1 MDLTQATLQEWAL
14 KNGIDANM
22 QSMSQAEKTMLR
34 YQYVLAQTEF
44 LTGDFKDTQMSWANQ
59 TRILA
64 QSFEQLGAVWGDV
77 LIHALK
83 GLVINLNKVM
93 QKIIS
98 FSKTIADALGKIFGW
113 TFEVSGG
120 GAGLTDD
127 LEDIDSGISNASDS
141 AKDTASGLSD
151 ADKAAKSLKKSLS
164 LLPFDELNQLSS
176 NLGSSSSGSGGS
188 NKGNGAT
195 GGAMPDGG
203 TGLQTNLVKT
213 DSIFKAYESSIDTLY
228 HLGEYIGDKLSD
240 AMENINWNRI
250 YEKAKDFGRGLADFL
265 NGTIS
270 PRLFGDV
277 GKTVASALNTAIYS
291 ALSFG
296 IRFDWKNLGTSIA
309 ASLNEFFSTFDFGSL
324 ARTINVWANGILD
337 TIITFIDR
345 TDWTMIGTNIGKF
358 LADID
363 FLEIGLKLG
372 QAVWKAI
379 NAGIKVFASSFSQA
393 PIETTL
399 ASIIVMPKLLKA
411 IASTRIIT
419 AIAGL
424 AAPFKKVFSASKLAL
439 TGLAGNQQS
448 VAALT
453 KSFPGLSKVVN
464 LCKESFMGF
473 RVGVLMS
480 GGNIFSGLSAGV
492 QTLQNSMTKLQKGVV
507 GTTAV
512 MAQFA
517 LSTSGFH
524 DIAMGSENAAAGIAK
539 IAAGAAIAAT
549 ALKLMGLSNP
559 FTAIIVGATAL
570 VSAIVGINKAM
581 NELLD
586 NHVGDYI
593 KESFSN
599 PGGVPVETLFSTAK
613 DSINAVGD
621 SFDTVRDKINEFE
634 NSKES
639 IKSVT
644 VEIDKIRSAMNLGV
658 MGTEEGVQKLT
669 DQYDSLLDAAKLSF
683 DAYETLVYSTF
694 SDGSVATK
702 AYEAAGVNVKELK
715 ENVTGFS
722 SETQQKI
729 QELIAKLKDLS
740 ATDPTNPQIP
750 ELQSQLYNLMGVSDD
765 ATKAMDEFETYINS
779 NNIDWSAYIN
789 DDGLN
794 VDAINDDLGSLVG
807 SVQDTQEKTKQA
819 LTDMANAAKEK
830 GDMQTYQ
837 TLMDGLPNAMQ
848 YVSDQTTTKAKDIA
862 DKLQSDYINKMGDI
876 LKQADK
882 DWDSLDPMEK
892 SHYKWSKGNYMRSV
906 LEDYKKNTID
916 PLDKTVNE
924 QFEKIGVDGEGY
936 ASDAAQNIID
946 SLFTTTTTASQYG
959 GASVATSVSGNYE
972 EVFRQIGENTKA
984 VAGDAGKDTIDGYIE
999 GINSKDAEVEEA
1011 AKGPFGKFVDKVKEF
1026 LGIHSPSTVFAEI
1039 GGFTMEGFLSGLS
1052 DNVSGV
1058 LDWFG
1063 ELPGKIKDN
1072 LGDAKEWIKSKGSDA
1087 LEGLRNGWD
1096 SVKESKVGQ
1105 AALNIGQFVKT
1116 KAGDANNWIKSKGSD
1131 AISGLRSGWDSVKN
1145 SNFLNEVGQI
1155 GSNVF
1160 DRIGNIKNT
1169 IYSKGA
1175 DVISGLKDGFNG
1187 NMWSFTNLMAGIP
1200 GKITSSIGNL
1210 WNVGHNVI
1218 QGFANGLSSV
1228 SLKLPHIEWT
1238 SKTVGIGNFSFAVPK
1253 FNINWYK
1260 KGGLFDSPSM
1270 IGVGEAGKEAVL
1282 PLENKRTMNMI
1293 AESIINSSGGFGGMS
1308 QEDLE
1313 AAVERGVAMAMM
1325 NNPQSVNVQ
1334 CVSEFK
1340 TNDVALARAVSKGQQ
1355 KISYRYKPI
1364 ADF

>member
-1 MDLTQATLQEWAL
+1 MT
-14 KNGIDANM
+14 
-22 QSMSQAEKTMLR
+22 
-34 YQYVLAQTEF
+34 
-44 LTGDFKDTQMSWANQ
+44 WANQ

-64 QSFEQLGAVWGDV
+64 QSFEQLGSIWGDV

-127 LEDIDSGISNASDS
+127 LEDIDSGISDASDS

-151 ADKAAKSLKKSLS
+151 ADKAAKSLKKNLS

-240 AMENINWNRI
+240 AMENIDWNRI

-277 GKTVASALNTAIYS
+277 GKTIASALNTAIYA

-296 IRFDWKNLGTSIA
+296 IRFDWKNLGASIA

-337 TIITFIDR
+337 TIITFIDK

-439 TGLAGNQQS
+439 TGLMGNQQS

-453 KSFPGLSKVVN
+453 KSFPGLSKVVGTLTKSFQSFQFGVQNGN
-464 LCKESFMGF
+464 LFT
-473 RVGVLMS
+473 
-480 GGNIFSGLSAGV
+480 GLSLGA

-581 NELLD
+581 DELMEKR
-586 NHVGDYI
+586 VGEYM

-599 PGGVPVETLFSTAK
+599 PGGVPVETLFKTA
-613 DSINAVGD
+613 
-621 SFDTVRDKINEFE
+621 
-634 NSKES
+634 KES
-639 IKSVT
+639 IESIGSSFDQVKEQINKFEDSKQNIRNVL
-644 VEIDKIRSAMNLGV
+644 VEIDKIKTSMDIGV
-658 MGTEEGVQKLT
+658 ISTEEGVERLNSAYDDLNEGIKTKL
-669 DQYDSLLDAAKLSF
+669 QI
-683 DAYETLVYSTF
+683 YETLVYSYF
-694 SDGSVATK
+694 ADGSVTAK
-702 AYEAAGVNVKELK
+702 AFEDAGMNVQGFKEQ
-715 ENVTGFS
+715 VTG
-722 SETQQKI
+722 
-729 QELIAKLKDLS
+729 LS
-740 ATDPTNPQIP
+740 AEMQKRADEIVAEMRRLHEVDPTNPKIN
-750 ELQSQLYNLMGVSDD
+750 ELAKELVEISGVTNKAQSSITNLSTYVS
-765 ATKAMDEFETYINS
+765 S
-779 NNIDWSAYIN
+779 HSLDWTAFLN
-789 DDGLN
+789 EDGSLN
-794 VDAINDDLGSLVG
+794 VDALNDEFKSLADTVGQTKQDCETYTNEMVNGLKDELGSEELYQVA
-807 SVQDTQEKTKQA
+807 SSFLPDALDKMNEETYNEARKVTDTMQNEVVQA
-819 LTDMANAAKEK
+819 I
-830 GDMQTYQ
+830 
-837 TLMDGLPNAMQ
+837 
-848 YVSDQTTTKAKDIA
+848 SDQIE
-862 DKLQSDYINKMGDI
+862 
-876 LKQADK
+876 QAEK
-882 DWDSLDPMEK
+882 DWENLSPIEK
-892 SHYKWSKGNYMRSV
+892 ATKYWGNKGNYIKEV
-906 LEDYKKNTID
+906 VENYKKNTID
-916 PLDKTVNE
+916 PLNDAIEENFDKVGM
-924 QFEKIGVDGEGY
+924 KGEGY
-936 ASDAAQNIID
+936 ASAAAQNIID
-946 SLFTTTTTASQYG
+946 SMIQTTASVSTNG
-959 GASVATSVSGNYE
+959 GTYMSTTIAGNYKD
-972 EVFRQIGENTKA
+972 VFEKIGNDVRPISE
-984 VAGDAGKDTIDGYIE
+984 DAGKDTIDGYIN
-999 GINSKDAEVEEA
+999 GINSKDAEVEDA

-1131 AISGLRSGWDSVKN
+1131 AINGLRSGWDSVKN

-1169 IYSKGA
+1169 IYSKGS
-1175 DVISGLKDGFNG
+1175 DIISGLKDGLNG

-1228 SLKLPHIEWT
+1228 SLKLPHIEWS
-1238 SKTVGIGNFSFAVPK
+1238 SKTVGIGNFSFTVPK

-1334 CVSEFK
+1334 CISEFK